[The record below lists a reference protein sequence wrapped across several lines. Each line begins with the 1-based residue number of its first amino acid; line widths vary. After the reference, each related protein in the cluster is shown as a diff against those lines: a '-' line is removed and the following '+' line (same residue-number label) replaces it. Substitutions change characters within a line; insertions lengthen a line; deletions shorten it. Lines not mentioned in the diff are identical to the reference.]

1 MKAYPHPYDCPCCSP
16 IYASERDSREIRQ
29 AAEKVLMGAFLE
41 EIWKERERE
50 MENRLAEL
58 LLETCGHMDF
68 VC

>member
-1 MKAYPHPYDCPCCSP
+1 MTAHPHPYDCPCCSP
-16 IYASERDSREIRQ
+16 IYASERGSRETREAVQ
-29 AAEKVLMGAFLE
+29 EYLMGAFLE